1 MNALLL
7 FIIRLITLLLLY
19 LFIGWIAYTIFMDLR
34 KTNQP
39 ESKVSVTPI
48 TLIQANDD
56 LGESRQFVT
65 QEVLIGRDPANPFY
79 LEDGTVSVRHL
90 KLTFRN
96 QHWWAEDLESTNGS
110 YLNGDQILSPV
121 ILTDGDELRLGQVV
135 LTVRIN

>member
-34 KTNQP
+34 KSHQP

-56 LGESRQFVT
+56 LGESRQFVA
-65 QEVLIGRDPANPFY
+65 QEILIGRDPANPFH

>member
-34 KTNQP
+34 KSHQP
-39 ESKVSVTPI
+39 ESKVSITPI

-56 LGESRQFVT
+56 LGESRQFVA
-65 QEVLIGRDPANPFY
+65 QEILIGRDPANPFH

>member
-39 ESKVSVTPI
+39 ESKISVTPI

-56 LGESRQFVT
+56 LGESRQFVA

>member
-34 KTNQP
+34 KSHQP
-39 ESKVSVTPI
+39 ESKVSITPI

-56 LGESRQFVT
+56 LGESRQFVA
-65 QEVLIGRDPANPFY
+65 QEVLIGRDPANPFH

>member
-56 LGESRQFVT
+56 LGESRQFVA

>member
-34 KTNQP
+34 KSHQP

-56 LGESRQFVT
+56 LGESRQFVA
-65 QEVLIGRDPANPFY
+65 QEVLIGRDPANPFH

>member
-19 LFIGWIAYTIFMDLR
+19 LFIGWIAYTIFTDLR

-56 LGESRQFVT
+56 LGESRQFVA

-79 LEDGTVSVRHL
+79 LEDGTVSARHL

-121 ILTDGDELRLGQVV
+121 ILTDGDELRLGQIV

>member
-1 MNALLL
+1 MNTLLL
-7 FIIRLITLLLLY
+7 FIIRLIILLLLY
-19 LFIGWIAYTIFMDLR
+19 LFIGWIGYTIFMDLR
-34 KTNQP
+34 KTAP
-39 ESKVSVTPI
+39 AEHKVSVTPI
-48 TLIQANDD
+48 SLIQANDD

-65 QEVLIGRDPANPFY
+65 QEVLIGRDPANPFH

-96 QHWWAEDLESTNGS
+96 QHWWAEDLDSTNGS